1 MSVDRAMLPT
11 TRQLL
16 DEALALVVAA
26 TDALFAL
33 NAQGHAGKVG
43 ADLLRDDEVDL
54 LLAGRR
60 CLDLQ
65 TLLIHAGAVEAV
77 PLDDDDAG
85 PGVWLQR
92 AAAALDAIAVDERP
106 VLLAPARVELAAV
119 LVTVPA

>member
-1 MSVDRAMLPT
+1 MSVDRTMLPT
-11 TRQLL
+11 TQQLL

-26 TDALFAL
+26 TGSCFAVH
-33 NAQGHAGKVG
+33 GAGG
-43 ADLLRDDEVDL
+43 REVVAGEEFGL
-54 LLAGRR
+54 LLVGRR

-77 PLDDDDAG
+77 PLDNDDAG